1 MLHGPPSLQESRRP
15 IVSLPNST
23 GSESR
28 PVTALFFPGQGTQ
41 RVSMISYLL
50 QNFSSTVSPM
60 LELLD
65 HTIYE
70 SDRAFPPTGTTTA
83 SISPKPRLSTLIC
96 SGPAPL
102 LTATENA
109 QPAILFT
116 SLCFLSVLE
125 KDFGLELRK
134 TSTRSNLYFLGHSL
148 GEFSALVA
156 GGIMS
161 LPDAIALVRRRGI
174 TMTQS
179 VPEEERGDVGMYAII
194 SPAEHLQDLIST
206 INSFITSPLPGPIPP
221 GKIVGIANHNTSS
234 QIVISGHIS
243 AITALLDHLRKFS
256 GHDPRALKLN
266 VSAPFHS
273 SLMAPAVDI
282 LREELAKVK
291 LDWKSRSGDVVGNV
305 TARVYETERE
315 LRDIL
320 PRQAVEAVRW
330 AESIQYLEREKG
342 VNRWIGFGPEVKVGR
357 GLVKRDIRGESEVI
371 MVGEGMKGKELGGV
385 VELLER

>member
-1 MLHGPPSLQESRRP
+1 MYSAPGHSRKGLFKESRWSIVSPPSRTAES
-15 IVSLPNST
+15 
-23 GSESR
+23 G

-41 RVSMISYLL
+41 RVSMITYLL
-50 QNFSSTVSPM
+50 KNFSSTVSPL

-83 SISPKPRLSTLIC
+83 SISPRPGLSTLIC

-125 KDFGLELRK
+125 KDFGLDLRK
-134 TSTRSNLYFLGHSL
+134 ASTRSNLYFLGHSL

-156 GGIMS
+156 AGIMS
-161 LPDAIALVRRRGI
+161 LPDAITLVRRRGI
-174 TMTQS
+174 TMTRS

-194 SPAEHLQDLIST
+194 SPAGHLPGLIST
-206 INSFITSPLPGPIPP
+206 INNFITSPPLAPYSR
-221 GKIVGIANHNTSS
+221 GK
-234 QIVISGHIS
+234 SGHIS

-256 GHDPRALKLN
+256 GNDPRALKLN

-273 SLMAPAVDI
+273 PLMAPAVDI
-282 LREELAKVK
+282 LKEELAKVEF
-291 LDWKSRSGDVVGNV
+291 DWKGRRGDVVGNV
-305 TARVYETERE
+305 TARVYESEGE
-315 LRDIL
+315 LRETL
-320 PRQAVEAVRW
+320 PRQAVEEVRW
-330 AESIQYLEREKG
+330 AESVQYLEKEKG
-342 VNRWIGFGPEVKVGR
+342 VVRWVGFGPEVKVGR
-357 GLVKRDIRGESEVI
+357 GLVKKDIRVESEVI
-371 MVGEGMKGKELGGV
+371 MVGEGMEGKEMEEVVQLLGG
-385 VELLER
+385 

>member
-1 MLHGPPSLQESRRP
+1 IIS
-15 IVSLPNST
+15 
-23 GSESR
+23 
-28 PVTALFFPGQGTQ
+28 PGQGTQ
-41 RVSMISYLL
+41 RVSMITYLL
-50 QNFSSTVSPM
+50 KNFSSTVSPL

-83 SISPKPRLSTLIC
+83 SISPRPGLSTLIC

-125 KDFGLELRK
+125 KDFGLDLRK
-134 TSTRSNLYFLGHSL
+134 ASTRSNLYFLGHSL

-156 GGIMS
+156 AGIMS
-161 LPDAIALVRRRGI
+161 LPDAITLVRRRGI
-174 TMTQS
+174 TMTRS

-194 SPAEHLQDLIST
+194 SPAGHLPGLIST
-206 INSFITSPLPGPIPP
+206 INNFIASPPPCSIPP
-221 GKIVGIANHNTSS
+221 GKIVRIANHNTSS

-256 GHDPRALKLN
+256 GNDPRALKLN

-273 SLMAPAVDI
+273 PLMAPAVDI
-282 LREELAKVK
+282 LKEELAKVK
-291 LDWKSRSGDVVGNV
+291 FDWKGRRGDVVGNV
-305 TARVYETERE
+305 TASVYESEGE
-315 LRDIL
+315 LREML
-320 PRQAVEAVRW
+320 PRQAVEEVRW
-330 AESIQYLEREKG
+330 AESVQYLEKEKG
-342 VNRWIGFGPEVKVGR
+342 VCRWVGFGPEVKVGR
-357 GLVKRDIRGESEVI
+357 GLVRKDIHVESEVI
-371 MVGEGMKGKELGGV
+371 MVGEGMEGKELEEV
-385 VELLER
+385 VELIGG